1 MKKGRK
7 MQTKRLMGKRLLMV
21 SALLLVV
28 LSATVFGEGYRI
40 GDEDILQ
47 LSVWGNPELNVQ
59 VPVRPDGMISFPLVG
74 DVKASGLSPQELKDL
89 LEKELARFVKT
100 PTVSVVITAVNSFK
114 VYVLGEGVTGTTSGG
129 GGASG
134 VITLRKNTSLTQLLA
149 QLGSLKNADL
159 NNSYIL
165 RDNKKLKND
174 FFKLIVKGDI
184 SQDIQLKTNDTLFIP
199 DNFEKRIMVVGAVKT
214 PVVMPYREGLTALD
228 AILSAGG
235 FTEFAKQNDVL
246 VVRKSEKETKYIEA
260 RMKDVIKDGD
270 VSKDVLLMPADLVI
284 VKTGIF

>member
-74 DVKASGLSPQELKDL
+74 DVKASGLRPQELKDL

-114 VYVLGEGVTGTTSGG
+114 VYVLGEGVTAGG
-129 GGASG
+129 GTSG

-165 RDNKKLKND
+165 RENKKLKND

-214 PVVMPYREGLTALD
+214 PVVMSYREGLTALD